1 MLFTAI
7 ATTSSN
13 HCYLQ
18 LVEADDLPIVTNGE
32 RISVDFAKVFRDF
45 QLKKYRIPR
54 GAEGVSSH
62 AKLITHF
69 KNLE

>member
-13 HCYLQ
+13 RCYLR
-18 LVEADDLPIVTNGE
+18 LVDADDLPIVTNGE
-32 RISVDFAKVFRDF
+32 RIGVDFAKVFRDF

-54 GAEGVSSH
+54 GAEGVTVVLSP
-62 AKLITHF
+62 
-69 KNLE
+69 